1 VLIIGYVENVSNIL
15 ENTTYVPSPGAFTL
29 ADYQKA
35 VEDKIPALLKESE
48 KMKSITKKAPIKVF
62 ADRYGEKLDEVFKE
76 LFDTVFLGLNLYDKF
91 KSDLYKL
98 VRNYVYSDSYYP
110 DTYSGLVIAGFGF
123 DELFPS
129 IYQYDIAGVVDRVI
143 KKRLTVR
150 QIVMNDF
157 AEDRCSSA
165 IVPFAQQDMVHTVI
179 NGIAPDLEADLGE
192 LLRATLEKFVSEL
205 TEKKLLKE
213 SDAPEINKLKATLV
227 ESGLNAFDNMK
238 QERHLTPVLM
248 TIDSMPKEELA
259 LIAETLVNITSF
271 KGKISF
277 SMETVGGPIDVLLI
291 TKSDGPVWV
300 KRKNYFN
307 PDINRLR

>member
-1 VLIIGYVENVSNIL
+1 
-15 ENTTYVPSPGAFTL
+15 
-29 ADYQKA
+29 
-35 VEDKIPALLKESE
+35 
-48 KMKSITKKAPIKVF
+48 MKSITKKAPIKVF
-62 ADRYGEKLDEVFKE
+62 SDRYGEKLDEVFKE

-91 KSDLYKL
+91 KPDLYKI

-110 DTYSGLVIAGFGF
+110 DTYSGLVIAGFGYT
-123 DELFPS
+123 ELFPS
-129 IYQYDIAGVVDRVI
+129 IYQYDIAGVVDKVI

-192 LLRATLEKFVSEL
+192 LLRATLEKLISEL

-227 ESGLNAFDNMK
+227 ESGLNAFENMK